1 MKKIIFTLAI
11 LFVFSLA
18 TQPVFSTS
26 LTTYNPGYT
35 NYNDSSKDE
44 KVQIISNGPSGEMHL
59 RFTTAKAGRVKVKI
73 LNEAGKMM
81 FKQTCV
87 VTHSINFIP
96 LRKAAILPEGT
107 YTLHVSTD
115 HESHTTTFLIWK

>member
-1 MKKIIFTLAI
+1 MKKIIFTLAM
-11 LFVFSLA
+11 LFVFSLT
-18 TQPVFSTS
+18 TQLVFSTS
-26 LTTYNPGYT
+26 LTTYHFGYT
-35 NYNDSSKDE
+35 NYRDSSKDE

-81 FKQTCV
+81 FKQTYV

-96 LRKAAILPEGT
+96 LKKAAILPEGT

-115 HESHTTTFLIWK
+115 HESHTTSFLIWK